1 MKITFTRSGERTYTT
16 VAVRD
21 DGVVLEVPS
30 YDRTHLLPHDL
41 AHYVV
46 ERELGLQ
53 RGFWGCVAAGALFPG
68 IKVISGRR
76 PAHGAARS
84 QSVIREAGQQGT
96 EAEVLV
102 GVLLTIAS
110 EGLDNHWPA
119 ARAVL
124 NREWRPSKPS
134 RGPLE
139 ADEVRRVCDAL
150 REAQERWQA
159 LAIGQCIT
167 VSWPLAKRTPEREG
181 GSVNTGVRVA
191 PAALPPA
198 PGRCSIPGSARPT
211 TKRR

>member
-1 MKITFTRSGERTYTT
+1 MEITFTRSGEHTYTT

-84 QSVIREAGQQGT
+84 QAVIREAGQQGT
-96 EAEVLV
+96 VAEVLV
-102 GVLLTIAS
+102 GVLLTIAQ
-110 EGLDNHWPA
+110 EGLDNNWPA

-124 NREWRPSKPS
+124 SRAWRPGKPS
-134 RGPLE
+134 RGSLE
-139 ADEVRRVCDAL
+139 ADEVQRVCAAL
-150 REAQERWQA
+150 REAQQRWQA
-159 LAIGQCIT
+159 LPVGESTT
-167 VSWPLAKRTPEREG
+167 VSWPQRRSPRDQRDQSK
-181 GSVNTGVRVA
+181 SKVRA
-191 PAALPPA
+191 
-198 PGRCSIPGSARPT
+198 RSRIRDSCS
-211 TKRR
+211 RR

>member
-1 MKITFTRSGERTYTT
+1 MKITFTRRGEHTYTT

-30 YDRTHLLPHDL
+30 YDRTRLLPHDL

-68 IKVISGRR
+68 IRVISGRR
-76 PAHGAARS
+76 PAHGAAQS

-102 GVLLTIAS
+102 GVLLNITH
-110 EGLDNHWPA
+110 EGLDNNWPA

-124 NREWRPSKPS
+124 DREWRPGKPS

-139 ADEVRRVCDAL
+139 ADEMQRVCAAL
-150 REAQERWQA
+150 REAQQRWQA
-159 LAIGQCIT
+159 LAVGESTT
-167 VSWPLAKRTPEREG
+167 VSWSQRRSPRDQRDQPE
-181 GSVNTGVRVA
+181 SKVRA
-191 PAALPPA
+191 
-198 PGRCSIPGSARPT
+198 RSRIRDSCS
-211 TKRR
+211 RR